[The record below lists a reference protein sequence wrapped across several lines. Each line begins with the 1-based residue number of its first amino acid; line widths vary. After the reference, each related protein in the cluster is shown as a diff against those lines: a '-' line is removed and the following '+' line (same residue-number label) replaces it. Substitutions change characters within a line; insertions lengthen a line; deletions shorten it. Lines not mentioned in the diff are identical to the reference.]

1 MIEAVIALSAAAVC
15 YMLHAICNEL
25 HCMGSVIYHAL
36 HEDSD
41 DVMNRIRRRN

>member
-36 HEDSD
+36 HEDRD
-41 DVMNRIRRRN
+41 DLANRILKRR